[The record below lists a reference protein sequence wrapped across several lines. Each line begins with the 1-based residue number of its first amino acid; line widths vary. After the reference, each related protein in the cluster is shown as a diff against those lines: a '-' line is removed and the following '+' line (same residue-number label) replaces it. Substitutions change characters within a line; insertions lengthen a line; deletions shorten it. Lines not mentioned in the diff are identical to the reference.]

1 MFSKLQLKSGILSL
15 ILIFTFIFNSV
26 LPANAQGDFVTSGRI
41 GGGSSVYVFRKSR
54 KAKKSNYAS
63 KRRSR
68 VKRTRKQRRVTRK
81 KIARQSRRVAKR
93 NRKRRRIKQIT
104 PKQFKAIEIVKL
116 TRQSKEEASKVLA
129 GAGEY
134 FVHQDEYEK
143 AIGYLEQAIELDE
156 NNNDAKLALSEVYTT
171 VADATAEKAEEYAL
185 LAAKAVKEEKQSDV
199 RKYLTLEK
207 FAVQKVENDLKRS
220 LELDPKNSSAYSSL
234 GGFYDN
240 NNDDVKAKENYN
252 KALELDNT
260 LFKVKA
266 PLGIIYYQ
274 EGLIDE
280 ADKYLAGALEGGEDN
295 AEIQYFRGLIRY
307 KQNQN
312 EDAKTALQTS
322 IALDNDNAE
331 AHYYLGATLN
341 RLDDEDGAIREF
353 ELATLLDSTFVLAW
367 FDLGVVYYNKEM
379 YEKAIDSFDKAI
391 KLNMNQTEEE
401 KRVYAE
407 SFANLA
413 ETYRQTDRFDKAIA
427 NYRNAVDLLNDS
439 ELYSTYGFV
448 LAREEKWSDSIR
460 MFEKVISITPDALSY
475 ANLGWTHYQESQFH
489 LGWNRTAKQKAS
501 LLKAK
506 TALETAISKDAGF
519 VAPYVNLGMTLND
532 LGESK
537 EAIAILKKGITLKD
551 DWVFA
556 VTELANAYQRSKD
569 YNRAIKEYQHAIKM
583 DKNYAYAYY
592 GLGET
597 ELARGK
603 LKEAKK
609 VHKKLQNLD
618 SNLAKKL
625 ENKIRKTENSLF

>member
-1 MFSKLQLKSGILSL
+1 MFSKMQLKTGILSL
-15 ILIFTFIFNSV
+15 TLIFTFIFNSV

-68 VKRTRKQRRVTRK
+68 VRRTKKQRRVTRR

-93 NRKRRRIKQIT
+93 NRRRRNIKKIT
-104 PKQFKAIEIVKL
+104 PTQFKKIELVKL
-116 TRQSKEEASKVLA
+116 TRQSKEDASKILA

-134 FVHQDEYEK
+134 FVENDDREK
-143 AIGYLEQAIELDE
+143 ALGYLEQAIELDE

-171 VADATAEKAEEYAL
+171 VADATALKSEEYAV
-185 LAAKAVKEEKQSDV
+185 LAAEAVKAEKSNDI

-207 FAVQKVENDLKRS
+207 FATQKVENDLKRAI
-220 LELDPKNSSAYSSL
+220 ELDDKNSSAYSSL
-234 GGFYDN
+234 GSFYDN
-240 NNDDVKAKENYN
+240 KDDDEKAKEYYE
-252 KALELDNT
+252 KALELDST

-274 EGLIDE
+274 EGMIDK
-280 ADKYLAGALEGGEDN
+280 ADEYLSSALEGGEDN

-307 KQNQN
+307 KQNKN
-312 EDAKTALQTS
+312 DEAKTALETS
-322 IALDNDNAE
+322 ISLDSDNAE
-331 AHYYLGATLN
+331 AHYYLGAVLN

-353 ELATLLDSTFVLAW
+353 ELSTTLDSTFVLAW

-379 YEKAIDSFDKAI
+379 YEKAIGAFDNAI
-391 KLNMNQTEEE
+391 RLNKNQTDEER
-401 KRVYAE
+401 RVYAE

-413 ETYRQTDRFDKAIA
+413 ETYRQTDQFTKAIA
-427 NYRNAVDLLNDS
+427 NYRNAVDLLNDP

-460 MFEKVISITPDALSY
+460 IFEKVLEITPDANSY

-489 LGWNRTAKQKAS
+489 LGWNRIAKQKAS
-501 LLKAK
+501 LAKAK
-506 TALETAISKDAGF
+506 TALEKAIEIDSEF
-519 VAPYVNLGMTLND
+519 VASYVNLGMTLND

-537 EAIAILKKGITLKD
+537 EAIAVLKKAVTLKK

-556 VTELANAYQRSKD
+556 VTELAKAYQTSKD
-569 YNRAIKEYQHAIKM
+569 YNNAIKEYKNAVKM
-583 DKNYAYAYY
+583 DENYAYAYY
-592 GLGET
+592 GWGET
-597 ELARGK
+597 EIARGK

-609 VHKKLQNLD
+609 VQKKLQNLD
-618 SNLAKKL
+618 SRLATKL
-625 ENKIRKTENSLF
+625 DRKIRRAGTSLF